1 MSHLNDCKLFC
12 PNDLGSTDVHGG
24 FLTFLHFY
32 SSVALA
38 LAHTLTRTLDARSR
52 ARRNKQT
59 GKNTVKP
66 ANNGLLGKWTGDG
79 RGTKELNTGIVAS
92 SGKLRPVRTGMG
104 SRKHV
109 TPSQRKCEVHTR
121 TCSKTLVCLFYSN
134 ITKNRLYIYVG
145 IHGRRNSCPRS
156 LIHLFATKREKN
168 IKYYI
173 ERILSKSN
181 WLMHLLRST
190 IGSKKACA
198 TFSSNQR

>member
-1 MSHLNDCKLFC
+1 MVSHLNDCKLFC

-109 TPSQRKCEVHTR
+109 TPSRRKCEVHTR
-121 TCSKTLVCLFYSN
+121 TCSKNACLFVLFKYHQKSTLHLRKDTWSTKLLSSFVDPLVCN
-134 ITKNRLYIYVG
+134 
-145 IHGRRNSCPRS
+145 
-156 LIHLFATKREKN
+156 
-168 IKYYI
+168 
-173 ERILSKSN
+173 
-181 WLMHLLRST
+181 
-190 IGSKKACA
+190 
-198 TFSSNQR
+198 